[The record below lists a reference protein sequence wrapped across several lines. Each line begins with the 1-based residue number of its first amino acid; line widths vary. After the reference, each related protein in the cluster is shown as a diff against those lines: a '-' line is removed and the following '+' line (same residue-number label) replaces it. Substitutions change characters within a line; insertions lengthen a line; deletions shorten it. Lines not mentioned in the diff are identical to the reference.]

1 MDRLDCDRMFVA
13 VMELGSFARAAER
26 LGTSAGQA
34 SKMVARLEQDLG
46 ARLLNRTTRAL
57 APTEVGRAYHERV
70 RDILSDYDGLDAE
83 VRQAM
88 SKPSGRLRLTA
99 PLTFGV
105 GHLAPIL
112 LEFAALYPAI
122 ELDVGFSDRAVS
134 LVEGGFD
141 AAIRIGRPADASLI
155 ARKLAGVGSVV
166 VAAPAYLDR
175 AGTPKSPADLARY
188 ECVIDTNRRDPFL
201 WRFRAADGSRMTVT
215 VGGRLRF
222 SNASVSLAAAE
233 AGFGFANLPDF
244 VVAESLRAGRLRRLF
259 ADHDDD
265 PYGLF
270 VLYPPGRHLAAK
282 VRVLVDFL
290 AARFRPHASDGF
302 IADSELV
309 KRDMAG

>member
-83 VRQAM
+83 VRRAM
-88 SKPSGRLRLTA
+88 TKPSGRLRLTA

-105 GHLAPIL
+105 GHLAPVL

-122 ELDVGFSDRAVS
+122 ELDVGFSDRVVS
-134 LVEGGFD
+134 LVEEGFD
-141 AAIRIGRPADASLI
+141 AAVRVGRPADASLI
-155 ARKLAGVGSVV
+155 ARKLADVGRAV

-175 AGTPKSPADLARY
+175 AGTPETPADLARH
-188 ECVIDTNRRDPFL
+188 ECVIDTNPRDPFL
-201 WRFRAADGSRMTVT
+201 WRFRGPDGARLTVT
-215 VGGRLRF
+215 VRGRLRF
-222 SNASVSLAAAE
+222 SDASVSLAAAE

-259 ADHDDD
+259 ADYDDD

-290 AARFRPHASDGF
+290 AARFRPNIGKGF
-302 IADSELV
+302 VAELE
-309 KRDMAG
+309 

>member
-70 RDILSDYDGLDAE
+70 RDILTEYESLDAQ
-83 VRQAM
+83 VKQAM

-122 ELDVGFSDRAVS
+122 ELDVGFSDRVVS
-134 LVEGGFD
+134 LVEEGFD
-141 AAIRIGRPADASLI
+141 AAIRVGRPADASLI
-155 ARKLAGVGSVV
+155 ARKLADVRLAVVG
-166 VAAPAYLDR
+166 APAYLER
-175 AGTPKSPADLARY
+175 AGIPETPAALADH
-188 ECVIDTNRRDPFL
+188 ECVIDTNPRDPAL
-201 WRFRAADGSRMTVT
+201 WRFRAPDGSKLSVT
-215 VGGRLRF
+215 VSGRLRF
-222 SNASVSLAAAE
+222 SDASVSLAAAE
-233 AGFGFANLPDF
+233 AGFGLAKLPDF
-244 VVAESLRAGRLRRLF
+244 VVAHSLRAGRLRRLF
-259 ADHDDD
+259 ASYDDE
-265 PYGLF
+265 PYGLY

-290 AARFRPHASDGF
+290 VERFRPLAAEGF
-302 IADSELV
+302 ISESESV
-309 KRDMAG
+309 KREATE

>member
-1 MDRLDCDRMFVA
+1 
-13 VMELGSFARAAER
+13 
-26 LGTSAGQA
+26 
-34 SKMVARLEQDLG
+34 
-46 ARLLNRTTRAL
+46 
-57 APTEVGRAYHERV
+57 
-70 RDILSDYDGLDAE
+70 
-83 VRQAM
+83 
-88 SKPSGRLRLTA
+88 
-99 PLTFGV
+99 
-105 GHLAPIL
+105 
-112 LEFAALYPAI
+112 
-122 ELDVGFSDRAVS
+122 
-134 LVEGGFD
+134 
-141 AAIRIGRPADASLI
+141 
-155 ARKLAGVGSVV
+155 
-166 VAAPAYLDR
+166 
-175 AGTPKSPADLARY
+175 
-188 ECVIDTNRRDPFL
+188 
-201 WRFRAADGSRMTVT
+201 MTIT

>member
-1 MDRLDCDRMFVA
+1 MPLPI
-13 VMELGSFARAAER
+13 
-26 LGTSAGQA
+26 
-34 SKMVARLEQDLG
+34 DLG

-134 LVEGGFD
+134 LVEEGFD